1 VSMTSSWSED
11 FLKQLSDEEFREA
24 FMADQVRS
32 HIALAIRALRRQP
45 ERQWSQ
51 KQLGERAGKPQS
63 WISKL
68 EDPDYGQVTLQTL
81 FEIANA
87 FKLPLLVQFPEWGD
101 WLERLRDQSRTA
113 LEKNSF
119 NLDRLVTSNA
129 AAGLVV
135 TGKVAAKEDPDSAN
149 ASALAAFY
157 GVQEQRVFAHAAQS
171 DNRLPPLMRGL
182 MDMDP
187 VQSVALRPPTM
198 QSIDNIFP
206 AQTAPRLAA

>member
-1 VSMTSSWSED
+1 MSMTSSWSED
-11 FLKQLSDEEFREA
+11 FLKQLSDKEFREA

-81 FEIANA
+81 LEIANA

-101 WLERLRDQSRTA
+101 WLERLRDQSRAA

-119 NLDRLVTSNA
+119 NLDKLVASNA
-129 AAGLVV
+129 AAGHVV
-135 TGKVAAKEDPDSAN
+135 TGKMAAQEDPDSTN
-149 ASALAAFY
+149 ASALAAFC
-157 GVQEQRVFAHAAQS
+157 GIPEQSVFARTAQS
-171 DNRLPPLMRGL
+171 DSQLPPLMRQRGL
-182 MDMDP
+182 MDRLDDK
-187 VQSVALRPPTM
+187 L
-198 QSIDNIFP
+198 P
-206 AQTAPRLAA
+206 AQPALRLAA